1 MMQTTLTTSA
11 LDCDLRV
18 AARGE
23 RGALVLGYEFRNRSA
38 RVAFLFNV
46 LHRGADADANLIY
59 AQSAGGVLLL
69 SKKIIPVPANVDVEK
84 PDVPYVTKVEPGD
97 TFREKLE
104 VTVPVKLWA
113 PYAGT
118 AGTAAEGMELDAW
131 FELGFF
137 LAPDASVAKDAG
149 GKLVV
154 YPFAAEKQTVMR
166 VGPLGRL
173 AIR

>member
-1 MMQTTLTTSA
+1 MQTSLSTSA

-18 AARGE
+18 AGRAE

-46 LHRGADADANLIY
+46 LHRGAEADANLIY
-59 AQSAGGVLLL
+59 AQAVGGVLLL
-69 SKKIIPVPANVDVEK
+69 SKKIIPVPADVDVEK
-84 PDVPYVTKVEPGD
+84 PDVPYVTRVESGA
-97 TFREKLE
+97 TFREKLD
-104 VTVPVKLWA
+104 VPVPVKLWA
-113 PYAGT
+113 PYKGAV
-118 AGTAAEGMELDAW
+118 GTAAEGTELDAW

-137 LAPDASVAKDAG
+137 LAPDAGVAKEAG

-166 VGPLGRL
+166 VGPVGRL
-173 AIR
+173 AVR